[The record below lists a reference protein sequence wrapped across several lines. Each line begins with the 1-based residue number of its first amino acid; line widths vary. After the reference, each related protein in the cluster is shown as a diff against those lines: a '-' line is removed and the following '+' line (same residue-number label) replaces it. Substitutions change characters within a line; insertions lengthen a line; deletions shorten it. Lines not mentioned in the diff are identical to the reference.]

1 VRPLLPS
8 HPAGGA
14 RRRAVL
20 VLAGVLALNAADSS
34 TIGAVGPML
43 QKDLGFGNA
52 QLGLLASASALF
64 GALATIPVGSLTD
77 RVHRTRLLAGSIV
90 VWGVAMVATALAPD
104 FGWLLLAQLCL
115 GAVTATAGP
124 VVASLVGDMFPSAER
139 GRVWG
144 DVLSGELVGAGLG
157 LVGCGLVAGIV
168 GWRWAF
174 GVLAAAGLLLAA
186 AVRRLPEPARRV
198 PVSGAGPPVDA
209 VPVRA
214 DDLAQREVLAA
225 GVRPEQGS
233 TVLPPSPEQ
242 YSLLT
247 AVRVVLRVRTNVR
260 LVIASSFGYFFFTGI
275 QVFGLTFLRSR
286 YGLDQVSA
294 SLLMLLVGGGAFAGV
309 LLGGRTGD
317 RLLRR
322 GRLAGRILAAVGA
335 SLVAVVALTPA
346 VLTTAVAVAAP
357 FLLVGAAGLGAVNP
371 PLDAARLD
379 IVPGRLWGR
388 AEAVRTVLRSAGNAS
403 APLLFGW
410 VSERLAGPQGVGLER
425 TFLLML
431 VPLLV
436 GVVAMLAAA
445 RSYPGDVAA
454 VAAAERACAV
464 PGEGGP
470 GPVRPGERAA

>member
-1 VRPLLPS
+1 VRPLLPFL
-8 HPAGGA
+8 PGGGE

-34 TIGAVGPML
+34 TIGAVGPL
-43 QKDLGFGNA
+43 LRDDLGIGNA
-52 QLGLLASASALF
+52 ELGLLASASALF
-64 GALATIPVGSLTD
+64 GALATVPVGALTD
-77 RVHRTRLLAGSIV
+77 RVTRTRLLAGSIV
-90 VWGVAMVATALAPD
+90 VWGAAMVATALAPD
-104 FGWLLLAQLCL
+104 FGWLLLAQLSL

-124 VVASLVGDMFPSAER
+124 VVASLVGDLFLSAER

-157 LVGCGLVAGIV
+157 LVGSGLVAGV
-168 GWRWAF
+168 LGWRWAF
-174 GVLAAAGLLLAA
+174 GVLAAAGLLLAG
-186 AVRRLPEPARRV
+186 AVHRLPEPPRRR
-198 PVSGAGPPVDA
+198 AGPAQPG
-209 VPVRA
+209 PGRS
-214 DDLAQREVLAA
+214 DDLAQRAVLAA
-225 GVRPEQGS
+225 GVGPEEGS
-233 TVLPPSPEQ
+233 TVLPPAPER
-242 YSLLT
+242 YSLRT

-260 LVIASSFGYFFFTGI
+260 LVVASSFGYFFFTGI

-294 SLLMLLVGGGAFAGV
+294 SLLLLGVGGGAFAGV
-309 LLGGRTGD
+309 MLGGRAGD

-322 GRLAGRILAAVGA
+322 GRLAGRILAAAGA
-335 SLVAVVALTPA
+335 SLLAVVALTPA
-346 VLTTAVAVAAP
+346 VLTTALAVAAP
-357 FLLVGAAGLGAVNP
+357 FLLVGAAGMGAVNP

-410 VSERLAGPQGVGLER
+410 VSERLAGPHGAGLER
-425 TFLLML
+425 TFLVML
-431 VPLLV
+431 VPLLA

-454 VAAAERACAV
+454 VAAAERATPRPAV
-464 PGEGGP
+464 PGPGSA
-470 GPVRPGERAA
+470 GPVRPGELTA